1 MKVRGNDFSVLEKY
15 GFNKIDKEEALSN
28 DDHISARFEYE
39 YNLGHSRRGQFYSYL
54 VDKEGMF
61 HVYAS
66 KPDGSGDSLLMDN
79 LLIVLYEEGII
90 SE

>member
-1 MKVRGNDFSVLEKY
+1 MKVRGNDLSVLEKY

-28 DDHISARFEYE
+28 DDYISAGFEYE

-54 VDKEGMF
+54 VDSEGVF
-61 HVYAS
+61 HIYAS
-66 KPDGSGDSLLMDN
+66 EPDGTGGPLCMDN
-79 LLIVLYEEGII
+79 VLFLLFQDEVI